1 MFSIVNII
9 KNIPFDFFVQNNFV
23 YYQKKNI
30 IIKCG
35 SNNEK
40 STIAI
45 DIDSPFVI
53 EKMDSSFLYI
63 RTWEEI
69 IRFDYNKKS
78 YETNSFKNFNNKQI
92 RFINE
97 EFFIVSEEIN
107 EEKEEWELSKITFND
122 DILWKIPFDNAY
134 KLTFINNE
142 TIIISNNSFIYCIGN
157 SNVYLW
163 QHSFSDLLTG
173 ENIEKVGEIIV
184 DKNILYLC
192 LKDNKNRENN
202 ATFAID
208 AMTGNI
214 LNIYKG
220 FYGRLQ
226 LQNDVLYEA
235 FYYHVNKLDLQSGVI
250 TKYDFEET
258 LKPLNLIINYEKS
271 IIDGD
276 KLYFVSGLIAT
287 NKIAILDLTK
297 NKIIWETILE
307 IEDSNSF
314 IVEMRLLEDKLY
326 VSCSDH
332 TLYIFEKEK

>member
-1 MFSIVNII
+1 MNYNLFTFFKDI
-9 KNIPFDFFVQNNFV
+9 KD
-23 YYQKKNI
+23 
-30 IIKCG
+30 
-35 SNNEK
+35 
-40 STIAI
+40 
-45 DIDSPFVI
+45 
-53 EKMDSSFLYI
+53 
-63 RTWEEI
+63 R
-69 IRFDYNKKS
+69 
-78 YETNSFKNFNNKQI
+78 
-92 RFINE
+92 
-97 EFFIVSEEIN
+97 
-107 EEKEEWELSKITFND
+107 
-122 DILWKIPFDNAY
+122 
-134 KLTFINNE
+134 
-142 TIIISNNSFIYCIGN
+142 NSFIIKDNFLFLARNNDLIKYNIFDKKEYILVKESVYYFILLEGQLIFQLKNGGDLYLLDKEIIKGKFYLNNAIIKKNKLLIDRKN
-157 SNVYLW
+157 SDTKRYETVLLDKNGLISELNITYFPQKVINNIYVYIALNSLFVYRFNNELIW
-163 QHSFSDLLTG
+163 QHSFSDLLIG

-235 FYYHVNKLDLQSGVI
+235 FYYHVNKLDLQLGVI
-250 TKYDFEET
+250 IKYDFEET

-287 NKIAILDLTK
+287 NRIAILDLTK
-297 NKIIWETILE
+297 KKIIWETILE

-314 IVEMRLLEDKLY
+314 IVEMRLAEDKLY

>member
-30 IIKCG
+30 IIKCR

-53 EKMDSSFLYI
+53 EK
-63 RTWEEI
+63 I
-69 IRFDYNKKS
+69 IRFDYNNKS
-78 YETNSFKNFNNKQI
+78 YETNCFKNFNNKQI

-107 EEKEEWELSKITFND
+107 EEKDEWELSKITFND

-142 TIIISNNSFIYCIGN
+142 TIIISNNSFMYCIGN

-173 ENIEKVGEIIV
+173 ENVEKVGEIIV
-184 DKNILYLC
+184 DRNILYLC

-235 FYYHVNKLDLQSGVI
+235 FYYHVNKLDLQLGVI
-250 TKYDFEET
+250 TKFDFEET

-271 IIDGD
+271 IIDDD

-287 NKIAILDLTK
+287 NRIAILDLKK

-314 IVEMRLLEDKLY
+314 IVEMRLVEDKLY